1 MPSVPPVLRRVA
13 IIDDSPLVCALAEEV
28 LTSSG
33 YEVRAYTDPAVAV
46 QQLEETAPSVVVCD
60 LNMPGLSGVEV
71 MAAVRASLPDVP
83 VVIYTESN
91 TVAAAVSALQQGA
104 FRYVVKDAAA
114 TGLAPEVDRAY
125 EQHLALRRARIAEE
139 ENLRY
144 RRELEL
150 MVAERTEQL
159 VREHTLRDRQR
170 QLHEEQRKQAEAR
183 FAEVVERWPEPIAIV
198 KGPKLINGNPALA
211 KLLGYPAKE
220 ALSGVEL
227 LTLFHPEERESVR
240 RSLEEATAAGGPMR
254 PSPERRWLRKDG
266 QTVVVEVS
274 TLPVLWDGQ
283 QATMVMAK
291 DVTELKKLTAKM
303 MQVDRMVAVGTL
315 AAGVG
320 HEINNP
326 LAYVL
331 SNVLFAVRELKALE
345 SSSDVPLA
353 ARQRIGAAAA
363 ALDDAR
369 DGAERVRDIVRDLKT
384 FSRAED
390 SVQEPVDI
398 HAVLDSA
405 LAMARNEIRH
415 RAQVVKRY
423 GELPMVAANRSRL
436 AQVFVNM
443 LANAAHAIP
452 DGHADR
458 NHITLT
464 TRQVGDK
471 VEIWVGDTG
480 SGIAPEHLP
489 RIFDPFFTTKAVGE
503 GTGLGLAICA
513 GIIRDQGGDIAV
525 ETELGRGTTFKISLP
540 VGAPLSRSEAAAP
553 SNDAAARWS
562 ILVVDDE
569 PMFGVALRRLLS
581 GRHDVRVAG
590 SGREAL
596 VHLES
601 GQRFDAILSDVHM
614 PEMTGI
620 ELYETI
626 GERWPELLP
635 RIGFVTGGA
644 ISDAA
649 RSFLDS
655 RRDRIFEKPGSL
667 VALEQFV
674 LRLAAGGARQS
685 H

>member
-13 IIDDSPLVCALAEEV
+13 VIDDSPLVCALAEEV

-33 YEVRAYTDPAVAV
+33 YEVRSFTDPAEAV
-46 QQLEETAPSVVVCD
+46 QKLEETAPSVVVCD

-71 MAAVRASLPDVP
+71 MAAVRASMPDVP

-91 TVAAAVSALQQGA
+91 TVSAAVSALQQGA

-114 TGLAPEVDRAY
+114 GGLAPEVDRAY

-139 ENLRY
+139 ENRRY
-144 RRELEL
+144 RKELEL
-150 MVAERTEQL
+150 MVEERTEQL

-170 QLHEEQRKQAEAR
+170 QIHEEQRRQAEAR
-183 FAEVVERWPEPIAIV
+183 FAAVVERWPEPIAIV
-198 KGPKLINGNPALA
+198 RGVKVIYGNPGLS
-211 KLLGYPAKE
+211 KLLGHA
-220 ALSGVEL
+220 SVEESTGMEVL
-227 LTLFHPEERESVR
+227 QLFHPEERDAVR
-240 RSLEEATAAGGPMR
+240 RSMEEATAAGAPVR
-254 PSPERRWLRKDG
+254 PHPERKWIRKDG
-266 QTVVVEVS
+266 QTVVVEMS
-274 TLPVLWDGQ
+274 TIPVLWDGQ
-283 QATMVMAK
+283 QATMFVAK
-291 DVTELKKLTAKM
+291 DVTELKKLAAKM

-345 SSSDVPLA
+345 EELELPLSV
-353 ARQRIGAAAA
+353 RQRISAAGA

-384 FSRAED
+384 FSRAEET
-390 SVQEPVDI
+390 VQEVVDL

-405 LAMARNEIRH
+405 MAMARNEIRH

-423 GELPMVAANRSRL
+423 GELPMITANRSRL
-436 AQVFVNM
+436 AQVFVNL

-458 NHITLT
+458 HHITVT
-464 TRQVGDK
+464 TRAVGDR
-471 VEIWVGDTG
+471 VEIWFSDTG

-489 RIFDPFFTTKAVGE
+489 RIFDPFFTTKPVGE

-513 GIIRDQGGDIAV
+513 GIIRDLGGDIAV

-540 VGAPLSRSEAAAP
+540 VGTPISRPLPAVQSVDP
-553 SNDAAARWS
+553 SARWS

-596 VHLES
+596 THLES

-674 LRLAAGGARQS
+674 LRLAGGAATG
-685 H
+685 

>member
-1 MPSVPPVLRRVA
+1 M
-13 IIDDSPLVCALAEEV
+13 
-28 LTSSG
+28 
-33 YEVRAYTDPAVAV
+33 
-46 QQLEETAPSVVVCD
+46 
-60 LNMPGLSGVEV
+60 VE
-71 MAAVRASLPDVP
+71 
-83 VVIYTESN
+83 
-91 TVAAAVSALQQGA
+91 
-104 FRYVVKDAAA
+104 
-114 TGLAPEVDRAY
+114 
-125 EQHLALRRARIAEE
+125 
-139 ENLRY
+139 
-144 RRELEL
+144 
-150 MVAERTEQL
+150 ERTAQL
-159 VREHTLRDRQR
+159 VREHALRDQQR
-170 QLHEEQRKQAEAR
+170 AQHEEQRRLAEAR
-183 FAEVVERWPEPIAIV
+183 FGSVVKKWPEPIVVV
-198 KGPKLINGNPALA
+198 KGGSELTYANPALA
-211 KLLGYPAKE
+211 ALLGYE
-220 ALSGVEL
+220 TGEELQGVEL
-227 LTLFHPEERESVR
+227 LSLFHPDEREAMR
-240 RSLEEATAAGGPMR
+240 KAMEAASTTGAPVQ
-254 PSPERRWLRKDG
+254 PHQERRWLRKDG

-274 TLPVLWDGQ
+274 TIPVLWYGQ
-283 QATMVMAK
+283 QAIMVLAK
-291 DVTELKKLTAKM
+291 DVTEFKKLTAKM

-331 SNVLFAVRELKALE
+331 SNVLFAVQELRQLE
-345 SSSDVPLA
+345 DQDGLPSS
-353 ARQRIGAAAA
+353 ARQRIGSAAA

-384 FSRAED
+384 FSRAEEAEHE
-390 SVQEPVDI
+390 VVDL
-398 HAVLDSA
+398 HAVLESA

-423 GELPMVAANRSRL
+423 GSLPMIAASRSRL
-436 AQVFVNM
+436 AQVFVNL

-464 TRQVGDK
+464 TRALGER
-471 VEIWVGDTG
+471 VEIWVADTG
-480 SGIAPEHLP
+480 RGIAPEHLP

-513 GIIRDQGGDIAV
+513 GIIRDLGGEITV
-525 ETELGRGTTFKISLP
+525 ETEVGRGSTFKISLP
-540 VGAPLSRSEAAAP
+540 VGQAVSRPEPAVPAMDP
-553 SNDAAARWS
+553 AARWS

-581 GRHDVRVAG
+581 GKHDVRVAG

-635 RIGFVTGGA
+635 RMGFVTGGA

-649 RSFLDS
+649 RVFLDA

-667 VALEQFV
+667 VALEAFV
-674 LRLAAGGARQS
+674 TRLAQGL